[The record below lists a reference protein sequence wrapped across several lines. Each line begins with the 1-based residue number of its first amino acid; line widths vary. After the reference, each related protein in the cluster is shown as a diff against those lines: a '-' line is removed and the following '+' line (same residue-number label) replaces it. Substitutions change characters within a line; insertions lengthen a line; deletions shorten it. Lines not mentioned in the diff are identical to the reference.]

1 MFIFKAFNKIK
12 NILKFSFFLL
22 VGGEVSGLDCQR
34 VGERS
39 GSSGEPQGEPLLQ
52 RSEADTLII

>member
-1 MFIFKAFNKIK
+1 MVA
-12 NILKFSFFLL
+12 
-22 VGGEVSGLDCQR
+22 GEVSGLDCQR

-52 RSEADTLII
+52 RSEADTLTI